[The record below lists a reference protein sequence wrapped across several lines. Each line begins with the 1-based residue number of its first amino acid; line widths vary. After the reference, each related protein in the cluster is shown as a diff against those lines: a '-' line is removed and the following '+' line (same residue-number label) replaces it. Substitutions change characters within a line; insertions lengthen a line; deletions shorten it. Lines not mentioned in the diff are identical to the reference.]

1 MQTTRIQFI
10 QNLFTFLEG
19 RTYLCVK
26 YLLDAPEELPQ
37 KSDLD
42 ILVSPDLID
51 QISAFCQRQLQVCN
65 IKTEVCGERHT
76 LYLYFWDG
84 GFLKID
90 LLTCFQWKGLI
101 YFDAEK
107 CFEFQQVRGNVQTYH
122 CLHLLEHVFLYYFLN
137 GSGVPARYIAYFK
150 HLPSSHGSVLLPYLE
165 QVYEVELNDFSDL
178 EQFDD
183 GIRQQLIDK
192 ISVRPENS
200 RLQVIRRQ
208 LKRWTDRALHR
219 LRSSGSIITFSG
231 VDGAGKTTILSDLGK
246 ILAEERHEKVK
257 VIRHRPGILPILS
270 AWKMGKQAASD
281 YHASRMPRQGTNQ
294 SKLSSLLR
302 FAYYYTDYII
312 GQWWIQLRYCALG
325 YTVIY
330 DRYYFDFIVDPRR
343 SNLVLPQHL
352 TTSLYRLLLP
362 PKLNFFL
369 YASPS
374 SILSRKQEL
383 DQATI
388 VQLTKNYR
396 KLFDNLQTLQPCCA
410 YQSIENEQKA
420 NSLQQ
425 ILQWYNLKIA

>member
-1 MQTTRIQFI
+1 MQTARIQFI

-26 YLLDAPEELPQ
+26 YLLDVPEELPQ

-42 ILVSPDLID
+42 ILVTPDLTD
-51 QISAFCQRQLQVCN
+51 QIAAFCRQQIQVCN
-65 IKTEVCGERHT
+65 LKTEVCGERHT
-76 LYLYFWDG
+76 LGLYFWDG

-90 LLTCFQWKGLI
+90 LLTCFQWKGYI
-101 YFDAEK
+101 YLDAAK
-107 CFEFQQVRGNVQTYH
+107 CFDFQQHRAQVQTYH

-137 GSGVPARYIAYFK
+137 GSAVPQRYVSYFNN
-150 HLPSSHGSVLLPYLE
+150 LPHSHRSVFLPYLR
-165 QVYEVELNDFSDL
+165 QVYQIELKRFTDL
-178 EQFDD
+178 ERFDEQ
-183 GIRQQLIDK
+183 IRQQLITI
-192 ISVRPENS
+192 ISSRPENS
-200 RLQVIRRQ
+200 RIKVARRKVKQ
-208 LKRWTDRALHR
+208 WADQARNL
-219 LRSSGSIITFSG
+219 LRTNGSIITFSG
-231 VDGAGKTTILSDLGK
+231 VDGAGKTTILSELK
-246 ILAEERHEKVK
+246 RILAEERHQKVK

-270 AWKMGKQAASD
+270 AWRMGKQAASVF
-281 YHASRMPRQGTNQ
+281 HASRMPRQGTND
-294 SKLSSLLR
+294 SKISSLLR
-302 FAYYYTDYII
+302 FAYYYTDYMI

-343 SNLVLPQHL
+343 SNLVLPDYL

-383 DQATI
+383 EEATI
-388 VQLTKNYR
+388 IQLTKNYR
-396 KLFDNLQTLQPCCA
+396 QLFTNLQNLQPCCA
-410 YQSIENEQKA
+410 YQSIENEHKA
-420 NSLQQ
+420 TSMQQ